1 MRIPSNYFFPLL
13 FVTLLSFFG
22 KIWYVQSFRA
32 TVTDF
37 YVLDGKLETLQ
48 MENRQLVLDK
58 SLLLR
63 TDRLADYGK
72 KKLKLVR
79 AKRLKNIE

>member
-1 MRIPSNYFFPLL
+1 MRILSNYFFPLL

-32 TVTDF
+32 TVTEF
-37 YVLDGKLETLQ
+37 YVLDARLETLH
-48 MENRQLVLDK
+48 MENTQLILDK

-63 TDRLADYGK
+63 TDRLADYGR

-79 AKRLKNIE
+79 AVRLKNIK